1 MKKSQVFVIEYM
13 NDWNEMFE
21 VEICEDDNK
30 YMEVLNR
37 FYKHLVN
44 EMEIDNN
51 RIVSIKKKY
60 VQLTCKQQA
69 L

>member
-60 VQLTCKQQA
+60 V
-69 L
+69 